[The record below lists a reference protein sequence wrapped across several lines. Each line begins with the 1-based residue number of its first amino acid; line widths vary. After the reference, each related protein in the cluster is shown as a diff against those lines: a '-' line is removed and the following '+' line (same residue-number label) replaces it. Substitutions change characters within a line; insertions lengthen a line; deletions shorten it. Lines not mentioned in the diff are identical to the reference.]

1 MLDND
6 LKRAYAAQD
15 RLEEHEID
23 YVDSIV
29 NIACDKMSA
38 DQLRYLLHQLCE
50 LNHRGDF

>member
-15 RLEEHEID
+15 VLTEEQID
-23 YVDSIV
+23 KVDAVV
-29 NIACDKMSA
+29 NQSCDELTA
-38 DQLRYLLHQLCE
+38 DELRYLLHQLCE